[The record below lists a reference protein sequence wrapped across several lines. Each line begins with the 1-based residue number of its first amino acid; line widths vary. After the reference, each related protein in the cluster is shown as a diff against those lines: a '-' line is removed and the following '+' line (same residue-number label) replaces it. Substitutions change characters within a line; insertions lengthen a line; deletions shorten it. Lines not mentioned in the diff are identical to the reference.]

1 MSKSGSKRGVRP
13 PELAA
18 WQDRALRAVGE
29 SDIAP
34 ELAFGGGAALAA
46 IHLHHRTSEDLDFFL
61 TRPLDPLEV
70 EQLGRAIATKTT
82 RVDIEVVGP
91 RTSLVLRRASGPFGR
106 IDFAYYPFEPIG
118 RRTSWRGLAVE
129 SLVDMTV
136 NKVQAILTRQQPR
149 DFVDLYFLL
158 QEGPERRLDKLL
170 DLARA
175 KFDVGAH
182 PMGLAARLLLVHDVR
197 ELPNMIRRVEIRD
210 LVEFFDEK
218 AQDLVRKK

>member
-1 MSKSGSKRGVRP
+1 M
-13 PELAA
+13 
-18 WQDRALRAVGE
+18 
-29 SDIAP
+29 
-34 ELAFGGGAALAA
+34 
-46 IHLHHRTSEDLDFFL
+46 
-61 TRPLDPLEV
+61 
-70 EQLGRAIATKTT
+70 
-82 RVDIEVVGP
+82 
-91 RTSLVLRRASGPFGR
+91 LRRPSGPFGR
-106 IDFAYYPFEPIG
+106 IDFAYYPFDPIG

-136 NKVQAILTRQQPR
+136 ILTRQQPR

-197 ELPNMIRRVEIRD
+197 ELPNMIRRVQLRD

>member
-1 MSKSGSKRGVRP
+1 V
-13 PELAA
+13 
-18 WQDRALRAVGE
+18 VGE
-29 SDIAP
+29 SALAP

-61 TRPLDPLEV
+61 MRPLDPLEV
-70 EQLGRAIATKTT
+70 EEVARSLATKTT
-82 RVDIEVVGP
+82 RIDLEVVGP

-106 IDFAYYPFEPIG
+106 IDFAYYPFDPIG
-118 RRTSWRGLAVE
+118 RRTSWRGLSVE
-129 SLVDMTV
+129 SLIDMTV

-158 QEGPERRLDKLL
+158 QEGPERRLDRLL

-197 ELPNMIRRVEIRD
+197 ELPNMIRRVKIQELIA
-210 LVEFFDEK
+210 FFETK
-218 AQDLVRKK
+218 VQELTRKK